1 VYSWVPV
8 AVRDKILDICRQ
20 HLTPQGLAYI
30 SYNIYPGWHLLGI
43 VRDMMLYYTRR
54 VAEPYQRA
62 KKARELLDAVVEM
75 MPTLTPQ
82 PSARLQANFMIFES
96 VQELFRQQP
105 DEYLLHDPLEVIN
118 EPLYLHQ
125 FVERAEQH
133 ELQYVTDAE
142 SSAMF
147 AAYFP
152 AEFTDTLQQVAQTEL
167 EIEQFMDFLYS
178 RSFRQTLL
186 CHQEISLNQG
196 EVSLEQWTDL
206 FVASAVKVIEENKV
220 DIFSTEMA
228 KFRGPLGTTLATDQ
242 PLHKAALLYLA
253 EVWPRPMLFKEL
265 LQVARSRLNSDLAQ
279 MKGAAD
285 SEREARMLGSMLLK
299 GYAVGAVELYAHR
312 PPFVSEVS
320 TYPVVSALARQQ
332 AQHTRHVTNQ
342 CHKMITLEDGVSR
355 YLLPYLDGQ
364 HDRAALLEML
374 AAWVTQGKLVIQFDG
389 SAGQSLT
396 QLHPVLADILD
407 QTLDKLKQDALLVG

>member
-1 VYSWVPV
+1 MS
-8 AVRDKILDICRQ
+8 
-20 HLTPQGLAYI
+20 
-30 SYNIYPGWHLLGI
+30 
-43 VRDMMLYYTRR
+43 
-54 VAEPYQRA
+54 
-62 KKARELLDAVVEM
+62 
-75 MPTLTPQ
+75 
-82 PSARLQANFMIFES
+82 
-96 VQELFRQQP
+96 
-105 DEYLLHDPLEVIN
+105 
-118 EPLYLHQ
+118 
-125 FVERAEQH
+125 
-133 ELQYVTDAE
+133 
-142 SSAMF
+142 
-147 AAYFP
+147 
-152 AEFTDTLQQVAQTEL
+152 
-167 EIEQFMDFLYS
+167 
-178 RSFRQTLL
+178 
-186 CHQEISLNQG
+186 
-196 EVSLEQWTDL
+196 
-206 FVASAVKVIEENKV
+206 
-220 DIFSTEMA
+220 
-228 KFRGPLGTTLATDQ
+228 
-242 PLHKAALLYLA
+242 
-253 EVWPRPMLFKEL
+253 FKEL